1 VVAPTTIE
9 NLARNAFKCS
19 LASRIQDAQDLDV
32 ELTAITF
39 KSSPSSGPGEANA
52 LSIRQNF
59 AAAVTVPEWVK
70 GKSLPKDS
78 PAAYAIAAVAG
89 KIITI
94 EASFATDPS
103 GPATVDIRADG
114 GGVLGSIDPTTIT
127 MGGGASVPEFVP
139 LTLPH
144 HKIGADGILRQ
155 DIQWDWFYKA
165 TDGNWVSMGVSSH
178 RIYVV
183 LDTPFLP
190 WLQPPTPP
198 RSETQLP
205 WVDALDRACLW
216 AAGRLNALDAAIAV
230 TQAVNGSLG
239 LTYDVSHGAS
249 KYTQAVGP
257 TSWFLCT
264 AFLAFLNRQPEG
276 KGNVVN
282 CTDCATIV
290 SSFANLLG
298 CQLAAAVM
306 ASPGGFLCNKIIAIG
321 GGSAWDYPFP
331 PANRFAYHEVA
342 WTGAFSHE
350 DRIFDACL
358 LADNSGDPWNWTDP
372 ALSHTPV
379 LPLNEIFTSQDQ
391 VANLPIPTPFGATSY
406 RERLAQNSA
415 AGIGRC
421 LPQGPWPNAR
431 GGRRGVF

>member
-1 VVAPTTIE
+1 M
-9 NLARNAFKCS
+9 
-19 LASRIQDAQDLDV
+19 
-32 ELTAITF
+32 ELTGIKFSYGQST
-39 KSSPSSGPGEANA
+39 GTVNA

-59 AAAVTVPEWVK
+59 TTDVAVPEWVK
-70 GKSLPKDS
+70 GKTLPKSS
-78 PAAYAIAAVAG
+78 PVAYSITAVAG

-94 EASFATDPS
+94 QASFAADP
-103 GPATVDIRADG
+103 GAPAAIDVRADG
-114 GGVLGSIDPTTIT
+114 GGVLGAIDPTTINI
-127 MGGGASVPEFVP
+127 GASVPEFV
-139 LTLPH
+139 TLSLAH
-144 HKIGADGILRQ
+144 HQIGPSGILKQ
-155 DIQWDWFYKA
+155 DIQWYWFYKS
-165 TDGNWVSMGVSSH
+165 TEGTWVSMGSSSH
-178 RIYVV
+178 RVYVV

-198 RSETQLP
+198 TSVTQLP
-205 WVDALDRACLW
+205 WVDALDQACVW
-216 AAGRLNALDAAIAV
+216 AGGKLNPLDAATAV
-230 TQAVNGSLG
+230 TQAVNSNLG

-264 AFLAFLNRQPEG
+264 AFLAFINQQPEG

-321 GGSAWDYPFP
+321 GGTLWNYPFP

-342 WTGAFSHE
+342 WTGAFKHG
-350 DRIFDACL
+350 DQIFDACL
-358 LADNSGDPWNWTDP
+358 QADHSDNPWDWAN
-372 ALSHTPV
+372 PV
-379 LPLNEIFTSQDQ
+379 LPHAPLLPANEIFTNHG
-391 VANLPIPTPFGATSY
+391 VVPNLPIPTPVSMAGY

-415 AGIGRC
+415 AGIGHC
-421 LPQGPWPNAR
+421 VPIGPWPKAR
-431 GGRRGVF
+431 GGRRGVI

>member
-1 VVAPTTIE
+1 
-9 NLARNAFKCS
+9 
-19 LASRIQDAQDLDV
+19 V
-32 ELTAITF
+32 ELSAITF
-39 KSSPSSGPGEANA
+39 TSGQSSGRGGAVA

-59 AAAVTVPEWVK
+59 STAVAVPEWVK

-78 PAAYAIAAVAG
+78 PAAYAIATTAG

-94 EASFATDPS
+94 EASFATDVL
-103 GPATVDIRADG
+103 GPATVDVRADG

-127 MGGGASVPEFVP
+127 MGGGVSIPQSVT
-139 LTLPH
+139 LNLPH
-144 HKIGADGILRQ
+144 HTIGADGILRQ
-155 DIQWDWFYKA
+155 DMHWDWFYKA
-165 TDGNWVSMGVSSH
+165 TDGTWISMGSSFH

-190 WLQPPTPP
+190 WLQAPTPP
-198 RSETQLP
+198 AAETQLP
-205 WVDALDRACLW
+205 WVEALDRACLW
-216 AAGRLNALDAAIAV
+216 GAGTLKTLDAASAV
-230 TQAVNGSLG
+230 TRAVNGSLG

-249 KYTQAVGP
+249 KYTQEVNH

-264 AFLAFLNRQPEG
+264 AFLAFLNRQPES

-298 CQLAAAVM
+298 CQLAASVM

-331 PANRFAYHEVA
+331 PSNRFSYHEVA
-342 WTGAFSHE
+342 WTGALSHE
-350 DRIFDACL
+350 DLIFDACL
-358 LADNSGDPWNWTDP
+358 LADNSGDPWNWNDP

-379 LPLNEIFTSQDQ
+379 LPLNEVFTLQGRMP
-391 VANLPIPTPFGATSY
+391 NLPISTPFAAAGY

-415 AGIGRC
+415 DGIGRC

>member
-1 VVAPTTIE
+1 MQY
-9 NLARNAFKCS
+9 LC
-19 LASRIQDAQDLDV
+19 V
-32 ELTAITF
+32 ELAAIKF
-39 KSSPSSGPGEANA
+39 NSSPSTGQGGTNA
-52 LSIRQNF
+52 VSIRQNF

-78 PAAYAIAAVAG
+78 PAAYAITAVAN

-94 EASFATDPS
+94 EASFTADPS

-114 GGVLGSIDPTTIT
+114 GGVLGSIDPTTIK
-127 MGGGASVPEFVP
+127 MSGGASVPEFVA
-139 LTLPH
+139 LNLPH
-144 HKIGADGILRQ
+144 HKIGASGILRQ
-155 DIQWDWFYKA
+155 DIQWDWFYQA
-165 TDGNWVSMGVSSH
+165 TAGTWVSMGSSSH
-178 RIYVV
+178 RIYVI
-183 LDTPFLP
+183 LDIPFLP
-190 WLQPPTPP
+190 WLQPPAPP
-198 RSETQLP
+198 GSETQLP

-216 AAGRLNALDAAIAV
+216 AAGTLNALDASTAITEV
-230 TQAVNGSLG
+230 VNSSLG

-249 KYTQAVGP
+249 KYTQAVSR

-290 SSFANLLG
+290 TSFANLLG

-321 GGSAWDYPFP
+321 GGSAWDFPFP

-342 WTGAFSHE
+342 WTGAFSYE

-358 LADNSGDPWNWTDP
+358 LADNSEDPWNWTNP
-372 ALSHTPV
+372 VLSHTPV
-379 LPLNEIFTSQDQ
+379 LPLNEIFTSQGHA
-391 VANLPIPTPFGATSY
+391 ANLPIPTPFSAVGY

-415 AGIGRC
+415 AGIGHC

-431 GGRRGVF
+431 GGRRGVI

>member
-1 VVAPTTIE
+1 M
-9 NLARNAFKCS
+9 
-19 LASRIQDAQDLDV
+19 
-32 ELTAITF
+32 ELTGIKFNYGQST
-39 KSSPSSGPGEANA
+39 GTVNA

-59 AAAVTVPEWVK
+59 TTDVAVPEWVK
-70 GKSLPKDS
+70 GKTLPKSS
-78 PAAYAIAAVAG
+78 PVAYSITAVAG

-94 EASFATDPS
+94 QASFAADP
-103 GPATVDIRADG
+103 GTPATVDVRADG
-114 GGVLGSIDPTTIT
+114 GGVLGAIDPTTINI
-127 MGGGASVPEFVP
+127 GASVPEFV
-139 LTLPH
+139 TLSLAH
-144 HKIGADGILRQ
+144 HQIGPSGILKQ
-155 DIQWDWFYKA
+155 DIQWYWFYKS
-165 TDGNWVSMGVSSH
+165 TDGTWVSMGSSSH
-178 RIYVV
+178 RVYVV

-198 RSETQLP
+198 TSVTQLP
-205 WVDALDRACLW
+205 WVDALDQACVW
-216 AAGRLNALDAAIAV
+216 AGGKLNPLDAATAV
-230 TQAVNGSLG
+230 TQAVNSNLG

-264 AFLAFLNRQPEG
+264 AFLAFINQQPEG

-321 GGSAWDYPFP
+321 GGTLWNYPFP

-342 WTGAFSHE
+342 WTGAFKHG
-350 DRIFDACL
+350 DQIFDACL
-358 LADNSGDPWNWTDP
+358 QADHSDNPWDWTNLALP
-372 ALSHTPV
+372 HTPL
-379 LPLNEIFTSQDQ
+379 LPANEIFTNHG
-391 VANLPIPTPFGATSY
+391 VVPNLPIPTPVSMAGY

-415 AGIGRC
+415 AGIGHC
-421 LPQGPWPNAR
+421 VPIGPWPKAR
-431 GGRRGVF
+431 GGRRGVI

>member
-1 VVAPTTIE
+1 M
-9 NLARNAFKCS
+9 
-19 LASRIQDAQDLDV
+19 
-32 ELTAITF
+32 ELTGIKFSYGQST
-39 KSSPSSGPGEANA
+39 GTVNA

-59 AAAVTVPEWVK
+59 TTDVAVPEWVK
-70 GKSLPKDS
+70 GKTLPKSS
-78 PAAYAIAAVAG
+78 PVAYSITAVAG

-94 EASFATDPS
+94 QASFAADP
-103 GPATVDIRADG
+103 GAPAAIDVRADG
-114 GGVLGSIDPTTIT
+114 GGVLGAIDPTTINI
-127 MGGGASVPEFVP
+127 GASVPEFV
-139 LTLPH
+139 TLSLAH
-144 HKIGADGILRQ
+144 HQIGPSGILKQ
-155 DIQWDWFYKA
+155 DIQWYWFYKS
-165 TDGNWVSMGVSSH
+165 TDGTWVSMGSSSH
-178 RIYVV
+178 RVYVV

-198 RSETQLP
+198 TSVTQLP
-205 WVDALDRACLW
+205 WVDALDQACVW
-216 AAGRLNALDAAIAV
+216 AGGKLNPLDAATAV
-230 TQAVNGSLG
+230 TQAVNSNLG

-264 AFLAFLNRQPEG
+264 AFLAFINQQPEG

-321 GGSAWDYPFP
+321 GGTLWNYPFP

-342 WTGAFSHE
+342 WTGAFKHG
-350 DRIFDACL
+350 DQIFDACL
-358 LADNSGDPWNWTDP
+358 QADHSDNPWDWTNLALP
-372 ALSHTPV
+372 HTPL
-379 LPLNEIFTSQDQ
+379 LPANEIFTNHG
-391 VANLPIPTPFGATSY
+391 VVPNLPIPTPVSMAGY

-415 AGIGRC
+415 AGIGHC
-421 LPQGPWPNAR
+421 VPIGPWPKAR
-431 GGRRGVF
+431 GGRRGVI

>member
-1 VVAPTTIE
+1 
-9 NLARNAFKCS
+9 
-19 LASRIQDAQDLDV
+19 V

-39 KSSPSSGPGEANA
+39 DSGHSSGRGVATA
-52 LSIRQNF
+52 LSIRRNF
-59 AAAVTVPEWVK
+59 SAAVAVPEWVT

-78 PAAYAIAAVAG
+78 PAAYAISTTAG
-89 KIITI
+89 KSLTI
-94 EASFATDPS
+94 QASFATDPS
-103 GPATVDIRADG
+103 GPATVDVRADG
-114 GGVLGSIDPTTIT
+114 GGVLGSIDSTTIT
-127 MGGGASVPEFVP
+127 MVGGTSVPRFVP
-139 LTLPH
+139 LSLPH

-165 TDGNWVSMGVSSH
+165 TDGTWISMGSSSH

-183 LDTPFLP
+183 LDAPFLP

-198 RSETQLP
+198 AAETQLP
-205 WVDALDRACLW
+205 WVEALDRACLW
-216 AAGRLNALDAAIAV
+216 AAGTLNSLDAAGAV
-230 TQAVNGSLG
+230 TKAVNGSLG
-239 LTYDVSHGAS
+239 LTYDVSHGSS
-249 KYTQAVGP
+249 KYTQEVNH

-264 AFLAFLNRQPEG
+264 AFLAFLNRQPES

-282 CTDCATIV
+282 CTDCASIV

-321 GGSAWDYPFP
+321 SGSTWVYPFP
-331 PANRFAYHEVA
+331 PSNRFSYHEVA

-350 DRIFDACL
+350 DHIFDACL
-358 LADNSGDPWNWTDP
+358 QADNSGDPWNWTDQ
-372 ALSHTPV
+372 ALAHTPV
-379 LPLNEIFTSQDQ
+379 LPLNEIFTGQGR
-391 VANLPIPTPFGATSY
+391 VPILPIPTPFGAAGY

-431 GGRRGVF
+431 GGRRGVC

>member
-1 VVAPTTIE
+1 VSLNWSEGPPRGRDGKAQNGHRTVSVAVQY
-9 NLARNAFKCS
+9 NLALCIPY
-19 LASRIQDAQDLDV
+19 LQDRDV
-32 ELTAITF
+32 ELTAISF
-39 KSSPSSGPGEANA
+39 NSSPSSGRGGTTA

-59 AAAVTVPEWVK
+59 AAAVAVPEWVK

-94 EASFATDPS
+94 GASFATDPS
-103 GPATVDIRADG
+103 GPPTVDIRADG

-127 MGGGASVPEFVP
+127 MGGGAS
-139 LTLPH
+139 
-144 HKIGADGILRQ
+144 
-155 DIQWDWFYKA
+155 
-165 TDGNWVSMGVSSH
+165 
-178 RIYVV
+178 
-183 LDTPFLP
+183 
-190 WLQPPTPP
+190 
-198 RSETQLP
+198 
-205 WVDALDRACLW
+205 
-216 AAGRLNALDAAIAV
+216 LNGLDAATTV
-230 TQAVNGSLG
+230 TKAVNGNLG
-239 LTYDVSHGAS
+239 LTYDISHGAS
-249 KYTQAVGP
+249 KYTQALGP

-331 PANRFAYHEVA
+331 PSHRFSYHEVA

-372 ALSHTPV
+372 SLSHTPV
-379 LPLNEIFTSQDQ
+379 LPLNEIFTSQGQ
-391 VANLPIPTPFGATSY
+391 VPNLPIPTPFGEAGY

-415 AGIGRC
+415 AGIGCC
-421 LPQGPWPNAR
+421 LPQGPRPNAR